1 MATCAPAEVDVD
13 RVLNGTSNLTVN
25 WIGLDGKL
33 NSTETPFYQ
42 MIHALQNAD
51 QLVHTYKTQVPTG
64 GWLTPLIN
72 HA

>member
-33 NSTETPFYQ
+33 NPTETPFY
-42 MIHALQNAD
+42 
-51 QLVHTYKTQVPTG
+51 
-64 GWLTPLIN
+64 
-72 HA
+72 